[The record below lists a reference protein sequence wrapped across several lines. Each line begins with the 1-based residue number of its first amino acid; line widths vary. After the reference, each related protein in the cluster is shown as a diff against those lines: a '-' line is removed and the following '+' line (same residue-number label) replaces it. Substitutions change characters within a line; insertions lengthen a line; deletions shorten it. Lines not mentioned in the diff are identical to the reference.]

1 MRSNDV
7 FRFSLQFN
15 GETEENRRAGEFLE
29 SLKNRKSVVVVA
41 ALNEYLD
48 RHPTE
53 NGNIKV
59 DVSSTINEKTVR
71 KLIEEIVSLKL
82 SEVKVVQQDSGDTS
96 SSLQEDIE
104 ADVAAMLDNLDLFT

>member
-1 MRSNDV
+1 MKSNDV

-15 GETEENRRAGEFLE
+15 DETEENRRAGEFLE

-71 KLIEEIVSLKL
+71 RLIEEIVSLKL
-82 SEVKVVQQDSGDTS
+82 SEVRIAPQTNDDAS
-96 SSLQEDIE
+96 SSIQENLE
-104 ADVAAMLDNLDLFT
+104 ADVVAMLDNLDLFA